1 MKNLRASRLNPKRLS
16 KNFEFA
22 NENKSNNINVMIKL
36 KSMDIVHASEEAE
49 FYYTETKEQVPE
61 GEAIGIDVDQG
72 DYMELVLF
80 SDIAWV
86 PQTEG

>member
-1 MKNLRASRLNPKRLS
+1 MKNLRSSHL
-16 KNFEFA
+16 A
-22 NENKSNNINVMIKL
+22 NKNKSNKTNIMIKL

-49 FYYTETKEQVPE
+49 FYYAETKEQVPE

-72 DYMELVLF
+72 EYMELVLF
-80 SDIAWV
+80 SDIVWI

>member
-1 MKNLRASRLNPKRLS
+1 MKNLKSSHLANKNKLN
-16 KNFEFA
+16 NT
-22 NENKSNNINVMIKL
+22 NIMIKL

-49 FYYTETKEQVPE
+49 FYYIETKEQVPE

>member
-1 MKNLRASRLNPKRLS
+1 
-16 KNFEFA
+16 
-22 NENKSNNINVMIKL
+22 MIKL
-36 KSMDIVHASEEAE
+36 NSMDIVHASEEAE
-49 FYYTETKEQVPE
+49 FYYIETKEQVPE